1 MKNSV
6 MRVSID
12 QELFSIDQM
21 YFSIDQR
28 GIEDQSSQVET
39 L

>member
-28 GIEDQSSQVET
+28 GIEDQASQVET

>member
-6 MRVSID
+6 MQVSID